1 MYVSMVKLSGTGTG
15 VTKLMIWG
23 GSVNTTSV
31 FVKLLVMSTV
41 NSGFLLVA
49 ITPEHAVTKM
59 GTFLEVNI
67 LDELRT

>member
-1 MYVSMVKLSGTGTG
+1 
-15 VTKLMIWG
+15 MIWG
-23 GSVNTTSV
+23 GSVNTTV
-31 FVKLLVMSTV
+31 FIKLLVMSIA

-59 GTFLEVNI
+59 GTFLDVNI